1 MLPVRE
7 DIFRRTGKGELICK
21 QCGETNETVEHIFFQ
36 CTKAKLIWKM
46 APLQWDGLHED
57 TTDFRKWWSRLMGV
71 KERKDGMQHIC
82 LTVDILWHIW
92 KSRNEVE
99 FEGKHRHPMEVVRKA
114 ANDFEEYHNCQ
125 QVQQCMSISETEIA
139 NEQEQTREPEQD
151 ILSIHIHVGQ
161 HTEELNMGIG
171 ITVTNAMNQLGA
183 GWMLRERSTGSPVL
197 DKLVAIQ
204 LALCKLKER
213 DLQNIQVHISCNQIL
228 KMIRCQGPSNILI
241 ASHLE
246 CINDLSLMFRTC
258 SFVCQ
263 PSNVSTNTLSYQL
276 SKQAMHI
283 YFDEEFVDPRCL
295 STPL

>member
-1 MLPVRE
+1 
-7 DIFRRTGKGELICK
+7 
-21 QCGETNETVEHIFFQ
+21 
-36 CTKAKLIWKM
+36 
-46 APLQWDGLHED
+46 
-57 TTDFRKWWSRLMGV
+57 
-71 KERKDGMQHIC
+71 
-82 LTVDILWHIW
+82 
-92 KSRNEVE
+92 
-99 FEGKHRHPMEVVRKA
+99 MEVVRKA

-139 NEQEQTREPEQD
+139 NEQQQTREPGQD
-151 ILSIHIHVGQ
+151 ILSVHIHVGQ
-161 HTEELNMGIG
+161 HTEGLNMGIG

-183 GWMLRERSTGSPVL
+183 RWMLRERSTGSPVL

-241 ASHLE
+241 AGHLE